1 MSEFV
6 TNEPF
11 EIDTDAKADW
21 ALRKIREQRE
31 DAAKWRAY
39 YLGQIAKAEES
50 AQQTEAYFLGLLERY
65 FATVPHRASKTQEAY
80 DLPSGKLVRKA
91 QPPAY
96 DRDED
101 ALLAWA
107 KESAPELVEVKET
120 VRWGDLKKRLAP
132 AGDDLADRE
141 TGEVV
146 PGVTQ
151 TAREPIFTVA
161 LNKEGE
167 A

>member
-1 MSEFV
+1 MSEFA

-65 FATVPHRASKTQEAY
+65 FATVPHRATKTQEAY

-107 KESAPELVEVKET
+107 KESAPELVETKEA
-120 VRWGDLKKRLAP
+120 VRWADLKKRLAP
-132 AGDDLADRE
+132 AGDALADRE